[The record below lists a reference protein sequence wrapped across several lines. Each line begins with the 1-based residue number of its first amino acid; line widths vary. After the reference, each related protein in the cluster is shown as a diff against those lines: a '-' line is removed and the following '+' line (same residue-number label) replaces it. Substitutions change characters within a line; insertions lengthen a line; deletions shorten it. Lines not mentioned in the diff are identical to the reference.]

1 MNSVLAA
8 ALGIIV
14 KELARFEGCKLVS
27 YKDIV
32 GVWTIGYGETLGIV
46 EGMVWSQQ
54 QADEELRR
62 RAVEFMLAVAEYAPN
77 LRNEDARRL
86 AACTLLAYNIGK
98 RGFKLSSVCRHAKA
112 GNWQKAG
119 ESFLLWDKA
128 GGKKVR
134 GLAIRRSLESSL
146 FLLLRV
152 VQV

>member
-1 MNSVLAA
+1 MSSITAA
-8 ALGIIV
+8 ALAIVV
-14 KELARFEGCKLVS
+14 KELARFEGCKLIA

-54 QADEELRR
+54 QADRELRS
-62 RAVEFMLAVAEYAPN
+62 RAMEFLLAVAEYAPN
-77 LRNEDARRL
+77 LRSEDARRL

-98 RGFKLSSVCRHAKA
+98 RGFQFSSVCRHARA

-134 GLAIRRSLESSL
+134 GLTLRRASESSL
-146 FLLLRV
+146 FLLQRTV
-152 VQV
+152 MV